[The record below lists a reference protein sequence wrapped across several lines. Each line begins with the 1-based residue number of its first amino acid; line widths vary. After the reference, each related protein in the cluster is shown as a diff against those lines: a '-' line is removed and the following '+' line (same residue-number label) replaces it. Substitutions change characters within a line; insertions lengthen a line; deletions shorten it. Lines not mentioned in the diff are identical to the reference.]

1 MIGSRIGLVA
11 ALVAGSGLAVVGQA
25 PRAQAA
31 EYIAD
36 VVISTD
42 SIRCGYFANNQQ
54 CFGFTRFTDGNWNI
68 ALGDTLK
75 MSVKFEDRFH
85 VPGSSESNFVSV
97 LAVTA
102 NAVLGGGGPGDN
114 RYQGQLTMNGYAGP
128 LYPLAGTYEFTSI
141 DAFGAGGG
149 FCCGYG
155 VPNGGYSLTGMD
167 ASVLALSNG
176 VGPLVGI
183 AAGYSVVLP
192 ATPATIDN
200 LRGGSPDAPVIL
212 PPGGVGK
219 ITGNIAGPYSA
230 ESFYGFTWGGGT
242 FETIATIVGADP
254 GTSFTFK
261 LINSSGDVLY
271 DPVLIEDNQFSAT
284 IRQSFLAKG
293 VYRIGLMTT
302 SLNDPSFSIDF
313 RTPVNFL
320 PASAVPEPASW
331 AMLITGFGLVGAAL
345 RQRRP
350 RAAYAPR
357 R

>member
-11 ALVAGSGLAVVGQA
+11 ALVAGSGLAFVGQA

-31 EYIAD
+31 EYVAD

-54 CFGFTRFTDGNWNI
+54 CFGFTRFTDGDWNI
-68 ALGDTLK
+68 AAGDTLK
-75 MSVKFEDRFH
+75 MSVEFEDRFY
-85 VPGSSESNFVSV
+85 VPGSSEGNFVSV
-97 LAVTA
+97 LAVDATS
-102 NAVLGGGGPGDN
+102 VLGGGGPGDN
-114 RYQGQLTMNGYAGP
+114 HYQGQLTMGGYAGP
-128 LYPLAGTYEFTSI
+128 PNPLAGTYEFTSM

-167 ASVLALSNG
+167 ASVLALSDG
-176 VGPLVGI
+176 LRPLVGI

-242 FETIATIVGADP
+242 FETIATIVGADA
-254 GTSFTFK
+254 GASFTFK
-261 LINSSGDVLY
+261 LINRSGEVLY
-271 DPVLIEDNQFSAT
+271 KPVLIEDNQFSAT
-284 IRQSFLAKG
+284 IRESFLAKG
-293 VYRIGLMTT
+293 VYRIGLTT
-302 SLNDPSFSIDF
+302 TGLKDPSFAIDF
-313 RTPVNFL
+313 RTPVNFW
-320 PASAVPEPASW
+320 PASAVPEPATW

-345 RQRRP
+345 RQQRLRV
-350 RAAYAPR
+350 AYAPR